1 MVDAL
6 RIFEPSSGRRER
18 GNCELV
24 MSTIQLYAL
33 HCGGDLMTMAVFDPF
48 DPEPARKVYNPYF
61 LYVVKHPS
69 GTLLFDSGAH
79 PELATDPESRLGAAA
94 ADFEMRLSPDDHI
107 ERRLSAIG
115 LRPSD
120 VDLVVQSHLHFDHAG
135 GLEWV
140 KHAPVLVQAE
150 ELTFAMDPPVYQ
162 EAIYLRG
169 DYDIGLNWQQL
180 EGDHDVFGDGRV
192 MIIST
197 PGHTRGHQSLLVRL
211 DGQTVFLLA
220 DAAYLL
226 EKMRSR
232 RLPGLLWSPDAMI
245 ASWDRIEEI
254 ERSENA
260 HLMTTHELDYETSV
274 RLAPASWYE

>member
-1 MVDAL
+1 MVGAL
-6 RIFEPSSGRRER
+6 RIFCALSGARER
-18 GNCELV
+18 GNCELA

-169 DYDIGLNWQQL
+169 DYDIGLNWEQL

-211 DGQTVFLLA
+211 DEQTVFLLA